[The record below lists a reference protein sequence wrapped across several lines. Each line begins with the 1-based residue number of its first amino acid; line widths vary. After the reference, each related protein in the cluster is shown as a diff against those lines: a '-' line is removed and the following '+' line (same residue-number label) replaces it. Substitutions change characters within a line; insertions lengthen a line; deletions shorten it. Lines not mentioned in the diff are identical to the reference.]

1 MSKPFRCATFVALAV
16 MLLAAGFK
24 GPLHECSIYG
34 SQEAGR
40 RFGEMLVKGS
50 SQPWQDTFQELTG
63 TRQMDASAIMEY
75 FQPLRGWLKRE
86 NKGQKCGW

>member
-1 MSKPFRCATFVALAV
+1 MLA
-16 MLLAAGFK
+16 
-24 GPLHECSIYG
+24 
-34 SQEAGR
+34 
-40 RFGEMLVKGS
+40 KGS

-75 FQPLRGWLKRE
+75 FEPLRGWLKQQ